1 LFHLGRIQTLI
12 ATIATT
18 IITIT
23 TTIITIIAAAAAAG
37 AAVLSF
43 PLYTVT
49 VTMLGK
55 LLNKTTGSER
65 PHRCC
70 RIEYS
75 SAYRPHA

>member
-12 ATIATT
+12 ATITT
-18 IITIT
+18 TT
-23 TTIITIIAAAAAAG
+23 TTIVAAAAAAG

-65 PHRCC
+65 PHRC
-70 RIEYS
+70 RRTEYS

>member
-12 ATIATT
+12 ATI
-18 IITIT
+18 T
-23 TTIITIIAAAAAAG
+23 TTIITVAAAAAAAVAD

-43 PLYTVT
+43 TLYTVT

>member
-12 ATIATT
+12 ATI
-18 IITIT
+18 T
-23 TTIITIIAAAAAAG
+23 TTIITIAAAAAAAD

>member
-12 ATIATT
+12 ATIIT
-18 IITIT
+18 IIIT
-23 TTIITIIAAAAAAG
+23 IAAAAAAAAD

>member
-1 LFHLGRIQTLI
+1 VTSLFHLGRIQTLI
-12 ATIATT
+12 ATI
-18 IITIT
+18 T
-23 TTIITIIAAAAAAG
+23 TTIITIAAAAAAAD

>member
-12 ATIATT
+12 ATITTTITT
-18 IITIT
+18 IILT
-23 TTIITIIAAAAAAG
+23 TAAAAAAAG

-43 PLYTVT
+43 PLHTVT